1 MLIRALRGIT
11 STPIEISTEAVGIT
25 PTEAVGVK
33 VKLTFLFGCL
43 QKQLVIIGTEM
54 DMLSKNLTLPNN
66 SIRND
71 YEDYKYKLGKGVA
84 LTHAADYLS
93 ERSPLLAKRYIGR
106 PAMYGH
112 GLSGYYGGRIA
123 GLGEKY
129 GLMHGASYGY
139 PRYGGIGARYGSM
152 HKGSFG
158 YPLSGSLGE
167 IYGSVHRS
175 YGYPRYGGLGGGY
188 GSMYKGAYGYPRYGV
203 AWVED
208 MDQYIK
214 ELMGIRVAF
223 TIICIVLIQIQ
234 CMVTVIVIIS
244 ACMELDHE
252 LANFMYRTSISA
264 FELGFQ
270 VAHGLLQNY
279 ICFHTIKI

>member
-1 MLIRALRGIT
+1 MIKLLFCAVAI
-11 STPIEISTEAVGIT
+11 ISISSGY
-25 PTEAVGVK
+25 
-33 VKLTFLFGCL
+33 
-43 QKQLVIIGTEM
+43 
-54 DMLSKNLTLPNN
+54 
-66 SIRND
+66 ND

-188 GSMYKGAYGYPRYGV
+188 GSMYKGAYGYPRYGGLGGGYGSMYKGLYGYPRYSSLGGGYGSIYKG
-203 AWVED
+203 AYGYPSRFHHHMHCPHSNSMYGHRYCD
-208 MDQYIK
+208 YK
-214 ELMGIRVAF
+214 RLHGIRPR
-223 TIICIVLIQIQ
+223 IGQ
-234 CMVTVIVIIS
+234 
-244 ACMELDHE
+244 
-252 LANFMYRTSISA
+252 
-264 FELGFQ
+264 
-270 VAHGLLQNY
+270 
-279 ICFHTIKI
+279 FHVPY

>member
-1 MLIRALRGIT
+1 MIKLLFCAVAI
-11 STPIEISTEAVGIT
+11 ISISSGY
-25 PTEAVGVK
+25 
-33 VKLTFLFGCL
+33 
-43 QKQLVIIGTEM
+43 
-54 DMLSKNLTLPNN
+54 
-66 SIRND
+66 ND

-139 PRYGGIGARYGSM
+139 PRYGGIGGGYGSM
-152 HKGSFG
+152 YKGA
-158 YPLSGSLGE
+158 
-167 IYGSVHRS
+167 

-188 GSMYKGAYGYPRYGV
+188 GSMYKGAYGYPSRFHHHMHCPHSNSMY
-203 AWVED
+203 
-208 MDQYIK
+208 
-214 ELMGIRVAF
+214 
-223 TIICIVLIQIQ
+223 
-234 CMVTVIVIIS
+234 
-244 ACMELDHE
+244 DHE